1 MAAKLLMKRFAIKD
15 VRQVSPSGSIVDIL
29 LTEVPS
35 WMKQFDEDRDGRL
48 SYKEFKHAILPPKE
62 ENEPTSV
69 SAVTSSSEPAQ
80 IREQGAEIEN
90 IALSKYV
97 ILIEIRVLIK
107 VCKITKHVE

>member
-1 MAAKLLMKRFAIKD
+1 MVRGLIKTIKHLMTLIQEAKMAAKLLMKRFAIKD
-15 VRQVSPSGSIVDIL
+15 VRQQVSQFGSIVDIL

-90 IALSKYV
+90 IV
-97 ILIEIRVLIK
+97 
-107 VCKITKHVE
+107 